1 MSAVS
6 TSYHLRPVSDAGS
19 PSSTA
24 STSTAS
30 EHSPHFHRKPSVAPL
45 QRSASAATHARRPL
59 SPSSLRAHPADRPR
73 PAPPTELDL
82 SVAQADMPRRYPAPP
97 TGHDLMALFPPAPP
111 LTLSSG
117 PTSGYFQQQERAFFA
132 KKGKE
137 IVRCPVQA
145 GGYRGPRTL
154 RGGAAIAIM
163 AAGVVGPCYL
173 GLLLHLWAFR
183 TPLMAHTHTYRPTRR
198 RGDQE
203 GREGLFGARTTM
215 QEGARCPSQETDR
228 SAGARCFA
236 LQGIRILLPWERPH
250 WHNDEAWSPDPAS
263 ELAPRAESTAAIW
276 CLADR
281 FMPMP
286 MPMPVPVL
294 MRMTGG
300 IMPALRALTLTRPAR
315 AARLRPSRKLAS
327 MRNSNA
333 LVRRADGRRCPSRP
347 CRSREAV
354 AGWSAGRGHGGPT
367 ARLAIMPGP
376 SRIEWPAGCAGSSQR
391 VIGRGSARRTQTAR
405 APAGDP
411 RRHRGR
417 REHRRTR
424 DAVPGAQVCAG
435 QSGRGD
441 GRRHES
447 FAKMLGL
454 MRPAAGE
461 PRARWTRAIT
471 VYSSS
476 YVQIEAASSA
486 KDASRGQ
493 PITAPPFIG
502 CQITGGAHVE
512 GKAQAQGRGF
522 RRTRSKL
529 SFHTYTRPTLLSS
542 VLRKKIAMTYTAAR
556 LINCGRNHAWNLH
569 VAPGDVRFD

>member
-1 MSAVS
+1 
-6 TSYHLRPVSDAGS
+6 
-19 PSSTA
+19 
-24 STSTAS
+24 
-30 EHSPHFHRKPSVAPL
+30 
-45 QRSASAATHARRPL
+45 
-59 SPSSLRAHPADRPR
+59 
-73 PAPPTELDL
+73 
-82 SVAQADMPRRYPAPP
+82 
-97 TGHDLMALFPPAPP
+97 
-111 LTLSSG
+111 
-117 PTSGYFQQQERAFFA
+117 
-132 KKGKE
+132 
-137 IVRCPVQA
+137 
-145 GGYRGPRTL
+145 
-154 RGGAAIAIM
+154 
-163 AAGVVGPCYL
+163 
-173 GLLLHLWAFR
+173 
-183 TPLMAHTHTYRPTRR
+183 
-198 RGDQE
+198 
-203 GREGLFGARTTM
+203 
-215 QEGARCPSQETDR
+215 
-228 SAGARCFA
+228 
-236 LQGIRILLPWERPH
+236 
-250 WHNDEAWSPDPAS
+250 
-263 ELAPRAESTAAIW
+263 
-276 CLADR
+276 
-281 FMPMP
+281 
-286 MPMPVPVL
+286 
-294 MRMTGG
+294 
-300 IMPALRALTLTRPAR
+300 MPALRALTLTRPAR

-493 PITAPPFIG
+493 PITAPVLLVG
-502 CQITGGAHVE
+502 NECTAAHSRSLGARSLEAHTLRARLKLKGGASATRGVNFPSIHTR
-512 GKAQAQGRGF
+512 GRLF
-522 RRTRSKL
+522 C
-529 SFHTYTRPTLLSS
+529 LLF
-542 VLRKKIAMTYTAAR
+542 
-556 LINCGRNHAWNLH
+556 CGRRSL
-569 VAPGDVRFD
+569 